1 MRREHEGSKQSFGNK
16 LLFYEVAMKGDD
28 SIPFE
33 GWQFFYK

>member
-16 LLFYEVAMKGDD
+16 LLFCEATMKGGD